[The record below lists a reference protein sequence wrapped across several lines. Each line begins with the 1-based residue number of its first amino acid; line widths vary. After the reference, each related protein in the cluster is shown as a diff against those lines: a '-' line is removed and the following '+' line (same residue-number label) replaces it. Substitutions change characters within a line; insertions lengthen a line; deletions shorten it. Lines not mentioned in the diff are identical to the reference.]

1 MRQTHGWNWKSHLA
15 ERNNELHPYQDHWQL
30 NPRGENHTNW
40 HRPILSSRHYIEKKS
55 FLLFLSS
62 SCTIL
67 HTRTYLE
74 STITILPFISPDFN
88 GKLTSLLMPNLVTLW
103 TRADIVW
110 REDSSTKTMK
120 GNFRRSILS
129 NQLKRIDGAEL
140 KTSDLNSE
148 AEFVISLVSGQN
160 PVSCIV
166 FKYKSTSVQRDN

>member
-1 MRQTHGWNWKSHLA
+1 
-15 ERNNELHPYQDHWQL
+15 
-30 NPRGENHTNW
+30 
-40 HRPILSSRHYIEKKS
+40 
-55 FLLFLSS
+55 
-62 SCTIL
+62 
-67 HTRTYLE
+67 
-74 STITILPFISPDFN
+74 
-88 GKLTSLLMPNLVTLW
+88 
-103 TRADIVW
+103 
-110 REDSSTKTMK
+110 MK